1 MKLNWC
7 AGLLGLFLAG
17 VTEAA
22 ELPEGAQNYWP
33 QWRGPLC
40 SGVAPLADPPLEWS
54 ETNHVKWKTLIP
66 GEGDCTPVVWGNQV
80 FVLTAIATGKKVES
94 TAENQPPPPTQLR
107 NGNTNA
113 APPQGGSDKPK
124 GPGEVYQFVV
134 LCCDRQTGKILW
146 QKVAREEAPHE
157 GHHPDHGYASSS
169 PVTDGQVLVA
179 YFGSRGLYC
188 YDLQGNLKWSKALDK
203 QTIRANFGEAATPAL
218 HGHTLVLV
226 RDDESDKNFVV
237 AYDTQSGTELWRTPR
252 PAGTSWSTPLIVEA
266 NGKSQVVVNADKEAR
281 SYDLATGKEIW
292 SCAGQSPNAI
302 PSPVASA
309 DTVYVTSG
317 FRGNSLFAIALDS
330 VGELSTNHG
339 VRWSLPTKNTP
350 YVPSPL
356 LVDNFLYTITLNN
369 AVLSCFDAKTGAPY
383 FEAVRLEGLP
393 SGIYSSPVAAKDR
406 IYVLGRDGACVVL
419 KKGPK
424 PDVLAYNKLNDKVA
438 ASLALAGSDL
448 FVRGKQ
454 YLYCIAG
461 K

>member
-22 ELPEGAQNYWP
+22 GLSGEAQNYWP

-40 SGVAPLADPPLEWS
+40 SGVAPLATPPLEWS

-80 FVLTAIATGKKVES
+80 FVLTAIPTGKKAES
-94 TAENQPPPPTQLR
+94 AAETQPTPPVQPQ
-107 NGNTNA
+107 NGGTNA
-113 APPQGGSDKPK
+113 APPAGGFTPPK
-124 GPGEVYQFVV
+124 GPAEVYQFVV

-146 QKVAREEAPHE
+146 QKVAREEVPHE

-169 PVTDGQVLVA
+169 PVTDGQVLIA

-188 YDLQGNLKWSKALDK
+188 YDLMGNLKWSKDLGK

-218 HGHTLVLV
+218 YGNTLVLV
-226 RDDESDKNFVV
+226 RDDETDKNFVA
-237 AYDTQSGTELWRTPR
+237 AYDKRTGAELWRTPR
-252 PAGTSWSTPLIVEA
+252 PAGTDWSTPLIVEA
-266 NGKSQVVVNADKEAR
+266 NGKAQVVVNADKQVR
-281 SYDLATGKEIW
+281 SYELATGQEIW
-292 SCAGQSPNAI
+292 SCAGQSANAI
-302 PSPVASA
+302 PSPVASS
-309 DTVYVTSG
+309 DTVFVTSG
-317 FRGNSLFAIALDS
+317 FRGNALFAIALDS
-330 VGELSTNHG
+330 TGELSTNHG

-356 LVDNFLYTITLNN
+356 LVDDYLYTITVNN
-369 AVLSCFDAKTGAPY
+369 PIISCFDAKTGAAY
-383 FEAVRLEGLP
+383 YEAERLEGL
-393 SGIYSSPVAAKDR
+393 SAGIYSSPVAAKDR

-424 PDVLAYNKLNDKVA
+424 PEVLAHNKLDDKVA

-454 YLYCIAG
+454 YLYCIG
-461 K
+461 EK